1 MDRERETYAPKSQQ
15 TVDLRLYT
23 VLRKKVIVDTFIAD
37 INYGRLCNVHLFLLL
52 SPVKSQI
59 DG

>member
-1 MDRERETYAPKSQQ
+1 MKERDVCTQVTTNRRP
-15 TVDLRLYT
+15 RLYAA
-23 VLRKKVIVDTFIAD
+23 LRKKVIVDTFIAD